1 MKTLILVLIIA
12 SFIQTTILPV
22 DLVLIILICRSYLRS
37 DRANLFLAF
46 SFGLLLSHLNL
57 TYFGLQS
64 LVLLVLVQTT
74 EGLSRSRLAGNWLL
88 IIPLTFTLLSLN
100 YIAISIFTNQSIQ
113 LFPGVFFESLLSL
126 PVFFLVRLWEE
137 RFIVR
142 KEIKLRV

>member
-1 MKTLILVLIIA
+1 MKTLIIILIIA
-12 SFIQTTILPV
+12 AFLQTTILPIN
-22 DLVLIILICRSYLRS
+22 LVLIILICRSYLRF

-100 YIAISIFTNQSIQ
+100 HIAISIFTNQSIQ